1 MKGLPMRNF
10 KLLIVVLGLIAIV
23 LAGLGGF
30 HSSVQAG
37 KDGPMIGHMV
47 YFKLKDN
54 SDAAKKKLV
63 EACNKHLSK
72 HDGEVFFGAGTLAVE
87 LKREVNDRDWDVALQ
102 IVFKDMAAQDK
113 YQDHPR
119 HKQFIEENRDNWSK
133 VRVFDSVIAK

>member
-1 MKGLPMRNF
+1 MRTV
-10 KLLIVVLGLIAIV
+10 LLFGIILVVAAAIV
-23 LAGLGGF
+23 LGGF

-54 SDAAKKKLV
+54 SDLAKKKLV

-72 HDGEVFFGAGTLAVE
+72 HEGEVFFGAGTLAAE

-102 IVFKDMAAQDK
+102 IVFRDMAAHDK

-133 VRVFDSVIAK
+133 VRVFDTVVQK